1 MIIMPAIDLYDG
13 QCVRLE
19 QGDFSRLKVYNS
31 DPLSMALWFAKEGV
45 TMVHVVDLEAAKTG
59 ELKQF
64 ELIVAMAQTL
74 PIRIQVG
81 GGIRTVERAKA
92 YLDAGVDRVVI
103 GTLAIEN
110 KDALK
115 ALVKDYGD
123 RIVVSLDVK
132 DNTVMIKGWQEP
144 SSLNVFDVVKE
155 LETIGVSDILVTDIA
170 TEGMLTGTN
179 HALYQALQAQSKLN
193 VIASG
198 GVKDIDDVKALI
210 KEKIY
215 AVIIGKAIYEQKLSL
230 KEALR
235 CSQDGLSRV

>member
-19 QGDFSRLKVYNS
+19 QGDFTRLKVYNS
-31 DPLSMALWFAKEGV
+31 DPLSMALWFAKEGA
-45 TMVHVVDLEAAKTG
+45 TMVHVVDLEAAQTG

-115 ALVKDYGD
+115 ALVEEYKD
-123 RIVVSLDVK
+123 RIVVSLDVL

-144 SSLNVFDVVKE
+144 SRLNVFDVAKE
-155 LETIGVSDILVTDIA
+155 FEALGVSDILVTDIA
-170 TEGMLTGTN
+170 TDGMLTGTN
-179 HALYQALQAQSKLN
+179 HTLYKALQTQTNLN

-198 GVKDIDDVKALI
+198 GVKDLDDVKALVQ
-210 KEKIY
+210 ENVY